1 MTPDACQ
8 AGESTRRLREV
19 LERTAGALASADLE
33 GLLRSEVE
41 LAVAIGRITPV
52 SALSPEERIA
62 LRHEVQSLQLALA
75 RCRRLGGA
83 LLDVVRIGMDAQGR
97 GGEYGRRD
105 AVAAAAP
112 ARIRTVG

>member
-1 MTPDACQ
+1 MTAAPCQ

-19 LERTAGALASADLE
+19 LERTAGALAAADLE

-41 LAVAIGRITPV
+41 LAVAIGRMTPLP
-52 SALSPEERIA
+52 ALSPEERIA
-62 LRHEVQSLQLALA
+62 IRDEVQNLQQALD

-97 GGEYGRRD
+97 GAEYGRRD
-105 AVAAAAP
+105 AGAVSAP
-112 ARIRTVG
+112 ARIRTAG